1 MPPVSKL
8 QAKLDARHAKEKKR
22 VAKSRKHSLGNVM
35 QRKRALSKFY
45 LQRGHLVP
53 QLNSTNKHLFIKRKT
68 IQTEEEIKKIV
79 KDKII

>member
-1 MPPVSKL
+1 
-8 QAKLDARHAKEKKR
+8 
-22 VAKSRKHSLGNVM
+22 M

-68 IQTEEEIKKIV
+68 IQTVEGV
-79 KDKII
+79 KRGLK